1 LVEWQI
7 QGETIM
13 AEEKPAKDDIQK
25 PKSKLPLKAML
36 ILLSVMLMEGAVV
49 SVFFVMKGGP
59 KPAEGSDPIAETE
72 KSVNNNCAEV
82 MLVQDFQV
90 DNYMAGRSRMI
101 VTLEVAAKVESKNKE
116 KLDLSVSEHSKEILN
131 AVRVLV
137 SSAQPDQ
144 IKDPKLE
151 VIKRKIK
158 NGVEEIVGEGM
169 IKEILMPIWQT
180 YVAD

>member
-1 LVEWQI
+1 
-7 QGETIM
+7 M
-13 AEEKPAKDDIQK
+13 AEEIPAKEDIQK
-25 PKSKLPLKAML
+25 EKSKLPIKAMI
-36 ILLSVMLMEGAVV
+36 ILLAVMLLEGATI

-72 KSVNNNCAEV
+72 KNVNNNYAEV
-82 MLVQDFQV
+82 VLVQDFQV

-101 VTLEVAAKVESKNKE
+101 VTLEVAAKVESTNKE
-116 KLDLSVSEHSKEILN
+116 KLDMSVNDHRKEILN
-131 AVRVLV
+131 SVRVLV

-158 NGVEEIVGEGM
+158 SGVEEIVGEGM
-169 IKEILMPIWQT
+169 IQEILMPIWQT

>member
-1 LVEWQI
+1 
-7 QGETIM
+7 M

-36 ILLSVMLMEGAVV
+36 ILLSVMLLEGAVV

-59 KPAEGSDPIAETE
+59 RPAEGSDPIAETE
-72 KSVNNNCAEV
+72 TSVNNNYAEV

-101 VTLEVAAKVESKNKE
+101 VTLEVAAKVESTNKE
-116 KLDLSVSEHSKEILN
+116 KLEQSVSGHSKEILN

-151 VIKRKIK
+151 VIKRKVK
-158 NGVEEIVGEGM
+158 SCVEEIVGEGM
-169 IKEILMPIWQT
+169 IQEILMPIWQT

>member
-1 LVEWQI
+1 
-7 QGETIM
+7 M
-13 AEEKPAKDDIQK
+13 AEETPVKDDIQQVK
-25 PKSKLPLKAML
+25 GKLPLKAMM
-36 ILLSVMLMEGAVV
+36 ILLAVMLLEGAAV

-72 KSVNNNCAEV
+72 KNVNNNYAEV

-101 VTLEVAAKVESKNKE
+101 VTLEVAAKVESANKE
-116 KLDLSVSEHSKEILN
+116 KLTISVDEHRKEILN
-131 AVRVLV
+131 SVRVLV

-151 VIKRKIK
+151 VVKRKIK
-158 NGVEEIVGEGM
+158 SGIEEIVGEGM
-169 IKEILMPIWQT
+169 IQEILLPVWQA
-180 YVAD
+180 YIAD

>member
-1 LVEWQI
+1 
-7 QGETIM
+7 M
-13 AEEKPAKDDIQK
+13 AEETPVKDEIQQAKG
-25 PKSKLPLKAML
+25 KLPLKAMV
-36 ILLSVMLMEGAVV
+36 ILLAVMLLEGAII
-49 SVFFVMKGGP
+49 SVFFIMKGGP
-59 KPAEGSDPIAETE
+59 SPAEGSDPIAETE
-72 KSVNNNCAEV
+72 KSVNNNYAEV

-101 VTLEVAAKVESKNKE
+101 VTLEVAAKVEIADKE
-116 KLDLSVSEHSKEILN
+116 KMTMSVDEHRKEILN
-131 AVRVLV
+131 SVRVLV

-158 NGVEEIVGEGM
+158 SGIEEIVGEDM
-169 IKEILMPIWQT
+169 IQEILVPVWQT

>member
-1 LVEWQI
+1 
-7 QGETIM
+7 M
-13 AEEKPAKDDIQK
+13 AEEIPAKEDIQK
-25 PKSKLPLKAML
+25 EKSKLPIKAMI
-36 ILLSVMLMEGAVV
+36 ILLAVILLEGAKI

-72 KSVNNNCAEV
+72 KNVNNNYAEV
-82 MLVQDFQV
+82 VLVQDFQV

-101 VTLEVAAKVESKNKE
+101 VTLEVAAKVESTNKE
-116 KLDLSVSEHSKEILN
+116 KLDMSVNDHRKEILN
-131 AVRVLV
+131 SVRVLV

-158 NGVEEIVGEGM
+158 SGVEEIVGEGM
-169 IKEILMPIWQT
+169 IQEILMPIWQT